1 MQMRLTFRQL
11 SRALLYILLILLAM
25 LYLVPIYVVV
35 ITSLKDNAAI
45 SLSQMWN
52 LPLKPSFS
60 SIVSAWDQLGP
71 NFGNSIELAIPA
83 TIISSL
89 IGSLNGYALSKWKF
103 KGSSVIFFIILFGM
117 FIPYQSVLI
126 PLLRVLDAMGLY
138 NTILGLIMVHSIYG
152 IPITTLIFKNYYSA
166 IPNEIIESGAID
178 GVGYWGIF
186 RHIILPLSIPG
197 FVVTGIWQFTQ
208 VWNNFLFAVSL
219 TNPPNQPV
227 TVALVNIAGSQ
238 TVQWNVQMASALLAS
253 LPTLIVYIFL
263 GKYFVRGL
271 LAGSVKG

>member
-1 MQMRLTFRQL
+1 MQLALRKVTR
-11 SRALLYILLILLAM
+11 SLLYVLLITLAI

-45 SLSQMWN
+45 TLSHMWS
-52 LPLKPSFS
+52 LPLHPNFT
-60 SIVSAWDQLGP
+60 SIISAWDQLGP
-71 NFGNSIELAIPA
+71 NFGNSLELAIPA
-83 TIISSL
+83 TIISSF

-103 KGSSVIFFIILFGM
+103 KGSNVVFFIILFGM

-126 PLLRVLDAMGLY
+126 PLLRVLDSIGLY
-138 NTILGLIMVHSIYG
+138 NTIAGLILVHSIYG
-152 IPITTLIFKNYYSA
+152 IPITTLIFKNFYSA
-166 IPNEIIESGAID
+166 IPTEIIESGQID
-178 GVGYWGIF
+178 GVGYWGVF
-186 RHIILPLSIPG
+186 RYLILPLSIPG

-238 TVQWNVQMASALLAS
+238 TVQWNVQMASALIAS